1 MHIRQSCDSWVITFA
16 SSLFRW
22 SHILSVSYSPLVL
35 FSQDAIT
42 FPFLYLLY
50 KLCKGVCNGP
60 CSLQIPE
67 TEYICVCICEK
78 GPYPTLWKHVLQRC
92 VLLQPLVQS
101 ECKDAYFHDHKCYL
115 TLFIEEVE
123 VWATP
128 WEIYLV
134 EFMALIFSLC
144 KIFNV
149 AKTHISGLQGA
160 PDFLHGLQWI
170 EG

>member
-1 MHIRQSCDSWVITFA
+1 MSVSMHIRQSCDSWVITFA

-78 GPYPTLWKHVLQRC
+78 GPYPTLV
-92 VLLQPLVQS
+92 
-101 ECKDAYFHDHKCYL
+101 
-115 TLFIEEVE
+115 
-123 VWATP
+123 
-128 WEIYLV
+128 
-134 EFMALIFSLC
+134 MALAAS
-144 KIFNV
+144 KSQKQNTSASAS
-149 AKTHISGLQGA
+149 AKRDHIPHYESMSFK
-160 PDFLHGLQWI
+160 DVYFCNH
-170 EG
+170 